1 MSSIYILLIAT
12 LSNAMMLFFPLKM
25 NDYLLL
31 FKIQHSAIKA
41 NRGFFKKK
49 KQATVVS
56 SSSKKKSNCGY
67 RTQSISTSKTPHAD
81 SNTGYMD
88 EEDRQSH
95 GMWSQFLNGLHGRR
109 TQNLIQ
115 RSFISNAQCK
125 RLGTINCS
133 DS

>member
-12 LSNAMMLFFPLKM
+12 LSNAMMVFFPLKM
-25 NDYLLL
+25 NDYFYSKFSIRQL
-31 FKIQHSAIKA
+31 KQTVVSS
-41 NRGFFKKK
+41 KKK